1 MPIDATEGLSDWDPS
16 SDIIVNYSS
25 DGTVGDLWVKVPSYY
40 SNVFVTHMGSS
51 DNVDSADYES
61 EGWKICTGQSWVS
74 GAPGSNTN
82 VFGTWASTVLSKL
95 GIGTPDPDRKLD
107 ILDTSNPQLR
117 LTQADGAKYVDI
129 QANAAGDLEIT
140 GVSTDTDHSHL
151 RFIAAGNAG
160 MIIQS
165 QAADGDA
172 QLGFSVDAGSLLAF
186 SIGVDDGDG
195 DSFKIGTSTIDT
207 NTRLTIDSS
216 GKVGIGTTTP
226 GSGLHV
232 ADSVSLPVGSL
243 RTSNYSI
250 AEDDFCIVADC
261 NSSAFTLTLPSATD
275 AMAGRIYTIKRM
287 DSGNSGG
294 GNILTVS
301 RNGKNIDNMTDD
313 MELANLDAVIL
324 QCIGADGGWIRI
336 GAFMLPMP

>member
-1 MPIDATEGLSDWDPS
+1 
-16 SDIIVNYSS
+16 
-25 DGTVGDLWVKVPSYY
+25 
-40 SNVFVTHMGSS
+40 
-51 DNVDSADYES
+51 
-61 EGWKICTGQSWVS
+61 
-74 GAPGSNTN
+74 

-160 MIIQS
+160 MVIQS

-172 QLGFSVDAGSLLAF
+172 QLGFSVDAGSSLAF

-261 NSSAFTLTLPSATD
+261 NSSAFTLTLPSATNT
-275 AMAGRIYTIKRM
+275 MAGRIYTIKRM